1 MNLSHIEVGIVFD
14 KNEIL
19 QNKRN
24 FRERW
29 RSSKTLMNDER
40 KNWIVQREIKN
51 DSKYENGSFFGSNRP
66 STNKRKILLNK
77 RFC

>member
-29 RSSKTLMNDER
+29 RSSKTLVNDER
-40 KNWIVQREIKN
+40 KNWIVQREIK
-51 DSKYENGSFFGSNRP
+51 
-66 STNKRKILLNK
+66 K
-77 RFC
+77 RFKIRKRFIFLIKQTVNE

>member
-29 RSSKTLMNDER
+29 RSSKTLVNNER
-40 KNWIVQREIKN
+40 KNWIVQREIK
-51 DSKYENGSFFGSNRP
+51 
-66 STNKRKILLNK
+66 K
-77 RFC
+77 RFKIRKRFIFLIKQTVNE

>member
-29 RSSKTLMNDER
+29 RSSKTLVNDER
-40 KNWIVQREIKN
+40 KNWIVQREIKKN
-51 DSKYENGSFFGSNRP
+51 DSKYENGSFF
-66 STNKRKILLNK
+66 
-77 RFC
+77 